1 VGQRGTLWWHAH
13 FSWLRVTLY
22 GPLVVLPPRGVGYP
36 FPKPYREVPILLGEW
51 FIADHLEDIV
61 REVLRTGGSPTLG
74 DAYAFNGFPGPTYK
88 CSTNST
94 YASPAQT
101 LTYSTKCAL

>member
-1 VGQRGTLWWHAH
+1 
-13 FSWLRVTLY
+13 
-22 GPLVVLPPRGVGYP
+22 
-36 FPKPYREVPILLGEW
+36 LLGEW

-61 REVLRTGGSPTLG
+61 RDVLRTGGSPTLG

-94 YASPAQT
+94 CTPAQT
-101 LTYSTKCAL
+101 LTYSTKCVLYNLYSNVMYLQTRSSSR